1 MALEQLLQLR
11 RPSASGAGA
20 AGAGDDGS
28 EDLMAV
34 AKATGKEL
42 YSGLAPTQRIER
54 INKMVGLQSPAVIIS
69 FFIDFFSRNITLI
82 FLLDHKTENFNG
94 Q

>member
-1 MALEQLLQLR
+1 MDSGSDEDASADEDVSVALEHLLQLR
-11 RPSASGAGA
+11 RPSASAGSS
-20 AGAGDDGS
+20 GDDGS

-42 YSGLAPTQRIER
+42 YSGLPPVQRIER
-54 INKMVGLQSPAVIIS
+54 INKMVSCFSAQLGKRYC
-69 FFIDFFSRNITLI
+69 FFC
-82 FLLDHKTENFNG
+82 